1 MKKAERKSTSHKDK
15 QDEKEHCNLPKFEL
29 NQRCHK
35 DFPSPFIGEVT
46 ALPDENINENGGLY
60 KICYNDGDEE
70 DLTPHQLKNCVAY
83 YEKKCPKEN
92 VCTRIEVNKNKSER
106 SFNLTFEIGTRM
118 MKDFPRTYEAKV
130 SKLPRF
136 NNGRYRIRF
145 DVDGEEEDVTP
156 EELQILVHRKAL
168 FDDFDMKRKE
178 DEEGRNYQK
187 IRSNTTCTVDSS
199 DDNGMDTVPDDT
211 KLKLDVTHKKSGD
224 PENRV
229 HGTPSIKCE
238 ATEKN
243 PASLTTSNDTLTGPG
258 TAKLKFEDR
267 HNEYGDNKQRAHGTP
282 SIKCEATEK
291 NPASLTTSN
300 DTVTGPGTA
309 KLKFEDRHNEYDD
322 NKQRAHGTPIKCEG
336 AGKNPASFTG
346 SVNESDEVI
355 VLFDDDC
362 AERDPTRLKKS
373 SNESDEVIILLDDD
387 DDDNDDD
394 DKKKLSSELA
404 TKLGNEKME
413 AKIMNTF
420 KKDPKAEIMRNT
432 DSMMVVNRKRE
443 AGHQGNPIVLDGDCE
458 SETPNTAK
466 SQHKPNQQP
475 KRAIQTT
482 LGYYT
487 DASKKKSKTLL
498 KYKSSAEKRKHNP
511 ITICRPDDPF
521 GSFTKEKFM
530 ESSIFLL
537 NSFVDARRRI
547 NQAFGPFI
555 RAGVAT
561 PIFGKIHANVVNRIP
576 DYTYVQTREAL
587 LEHPDWSMSSARQVA
602 LWLHKAVVGSFVI
615 MRQEYGNC
623 PFLPTFLKDNLQR
636 YIGKVYVIGVIT
648 RKIQLGS
655 AEEDQVARDRLNE
668 FHQVF
673 DSYNIDKFCL
683 VSWQR
688 MGMKKDLEQ
697 NTQKYINA
705 VCQPTLQQICKRSSH
720 DAIRRDL
727 WDKASIIIGPDDF
740 PDVHN
745 QDIF

>member
-1 MKKAERKSTSHKDK
+1 MMKKAQRKSTSQKDK

-46 ALPDENINENGGLY
+46 ALPDENKDANGGLY

-83 YEKKCPKEN
+83 YEKKYPKEN

-130 SKLPRF
+130 VKLPRF

-199 DDNGMDTVPDDT
+199 DENGMDTVPDDT
-211 KLKLDVTHKKSGD
+211 KLKLDVTHKKGGD

-229 HGTPSIKCE
+229 
-238 ATEKN
+238 
-243 PASLTTSNDTLTGPG
+243 
-258 TAKLKFEDR
+258 
-267 HNEYGDNKQRAHGTP
+267 HGTP

-309 KLKFEDRHNEYDD
+309 KLKFEDRHNEYGD
-322 NKQRAHGTPIKCEG
+322 NKQRAHGTPSIKCEA

-355 VLFDDDC
+355 VLLDDDC

-387 DDDNDDD
+387 DNDD
-394 DKKKLSSELA
+394 DKKKLSSVLA

-420 KKDPKAEIMRNT
+420 KKDPRAEMRNN

-443 AGHQGNPIVLDGDCE
+443 AGHQGDPIVLDGDCE

-537 NSFVDARRRI
+537 NSLVDARRRI

-587 LEHPDWSMSSARQVA
+587 LEDPDWSMSSARQVA

-727 WDKASIIIGPDDF
+727 WDKASIVIGPDDF

>member
-1 MKKAERKSTSHKDK
+1 MKKAQRKSTSHKDK

-70 DLTPHQLKNCVAY
+70 DLTPHELKNCVAY

-92 VCTRIEVNKNKSER
+92 ASTRIEVNKNKSER
-106 SFNLTFEIGTRM
+106 SFKLTFEIGTRM

-130 SKLPRF
+130 IKLPRF
-136 NNGRYRIRF
+136 NNDRYRIRF

-187 IRSNTTCTVDSS
+187 IRSNTTCTVNSS
-199 DDNGMDTVPDDT
+199 DENGMDTFPDDT
-211 KLKLDVTHKKSGD
+211 KLKLDVTHHKKGGD

-229 HGTPSIKCE
+229 HRTPSIKCE

-243 PASLTTSNDTLTGPG
+243 SASLTTSNDTLTGPG

-282 SIKCEATEK
+282 IKCEA
-291 NPASLTTSN
+291 
-300 DTVTGPGTA
+300 
-309 KLKFEDRHNEYDD
+309 
-322 NKQRAHGTPIKCEG
+322 

-346 SVNESDEVI
+346 SMNESDEVI
-355 VLFDDDC
+355 VLLDDDC
-362 AERDPTRLKKS
+362 ADRDLTRLKKS
-373 SNESDEVIILLDDD
+373 SNKSDEVIILLDDD
-387 DDDNDDD
+387 DNDNDNDDD
-394 DKKKLSSELA
+394 KRKVSSELA
-404 TKLGNEKME
+404 TKLESEKME
-413 AKIMNTF
+413 AKTMNTF
-420 KKDPKAEIMRNT
+420 KKDPKVEIMRNN
-432 DSMMVVNRKRE
+432 DSMVAVNRKRD
-443 AGHQGNPIVLDGDCE
+443 AGHQGDPIVLDGDCE
-458 SETPNTAK
+458 SETLNTAE
-466 SQHKPNQQP
+466 SQPKPNQKP
-475 KRAIQTT
+475 KRAILTT

-498 KYKSSAEKRKHNP
+498 KYKSSAERRKQNP

-561 PIFGKIHANVVNRIP
+561 PGFCKLHANVVNRLP

-587 LEHPDWSMSSARQVA
+587 LEDPDWSMSSARQVA

-623 PFLPTFLKDNLQR
+623 PFLPAFLKDNLQR

-648 RKIQLGS
+648 RQIQLGS

-673 DSYNIDKFCL
+673 DSYNINKFCL

-740 PDVHN
+740 PDVHD